1 MGGNKVE
8 RNGGRECKA
17 SALSRANQGPSAV
30 MPAGDSDEVPAGA
43 FAEDAIAAMLRTLG
57 PNPTAA
63 DIEGFVD
70 SLDTGGDGEIDL
82 QLLQGMLQAPTTQRA
97 PVATAEQPHA
107 AAKVV
112 TPVPSPPR
120 STRNNSIGC
129 SYEHQT
135 QPRPVLGGL
144 RAVSVQHAVQVMGV
158 EQLLEHAE
166 RIWEELL
173 RDFVES
179 QAKTEMRA
187 AIDFEI
193 AKHEALNC
201 AP

>member
-1 MGGNKVE
+1 
-8 RNGGRECKA
+8 
-17 SALSRANQGPSAV
+17 
-30 MPAGDSDEVPAGA
+30 MPAGDSDEAPA

-63 DIEGFVD
+63 DIEVSYCCRHKINSVEQRFVD

-82 QLLQGMLQAPTTQRA
+82 QLLQGMLQAPPTRRTPA
-97 PVATAEQPHA
+97 AAAAEQPHA
-107 AAKVV
+107 AAKTV

-120 STRNNSIGC
+120 STRNNSIVR

-144 RAVSVQHAVQVMGV
+144 RAVSVQEAVQVMGV

-166 RIWEELL
+166 RIWEVRVLL
-173 RDFVES
+173 LGAAAWCFM
-179 QAKTEMRA
+179 ALRA
-187 AIDFEI
+187 WMPGTASWLCRSSGKD
-193 AKHEALNC
+193 
-201 AP
+201 